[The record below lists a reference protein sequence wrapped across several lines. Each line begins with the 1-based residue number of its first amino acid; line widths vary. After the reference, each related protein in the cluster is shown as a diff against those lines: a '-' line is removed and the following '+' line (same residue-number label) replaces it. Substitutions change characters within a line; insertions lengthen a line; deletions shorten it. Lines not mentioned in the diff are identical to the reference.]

1 MDIYFF
7 NPWWKDERVPP
18 SLLGRR
24 RKVFFEVKK
33 YLNKKQIL
41 LFTGLRRAG
50 KTTLMFQIINELLKK
65 KTPPLHILYFSFD
78 EQRFEIEEILKVY
91 ESQVL
96 KKPLSAVKTFLF
108 FDEVQKLRGWENK
121 IKILYDMNPRVKIFL
136 SGSAHIGI
144 YKNTRESLAGRFFE
158 FVVRPLDFEEYLEF
172 KNVKIDQEREDL
184 FMTELI
190 ANYES
195 YLSTGGFIEAIEF
208 EQSPD
213 MLRRY
218 FKESLIERVIFK
230 DIPESFSVSHHELL
244 YRIMNITASAPGL
257 YLDYRSLSNDLG
269 FDHRTIAN
277 YVLYLQYALLVQ
289 KLYNY
294 SPNLFTSE
302 KKLKRLYLSNTA
314 FTFNLSP
321 SVERTKLIEQSFVN
335 MFEGRFFYRS
345 PQKDE
350 VDMVYIKDQK
360 VIPVEIKIKSSL
372 RKDDFRG
379 IVNFMRRHKI
389 QKALMITAQD
399 EGLWTKGRYQVQ
411 MIPYWKYWSIKKYLE
426 I

>member
-18 SLLGRR
+18 ALLGRH

-50 KTTLMFQIINELLKK
+50 KTTLMFQIIDELLKK
-65 KTPPLHILYFSFD
+65 KTNPLHILYFSFD

-96 KKPLSAVKTFLF
+96 KRPWSAVKTFLF
-108 FDEVQKLRGWENK
+108 FDEVHKLKDWENR
-121 IKILYDMNPRVKIFL
+121 IKILYDMNPQAKIFL

-144 YKNTRESLAGRFFE
+144 YRGTRESLAGRFFE
-158 FVVRPLDFEEYLEF
+158 FVVKPLEFEEYLQF
-172 KNVKIDQEREDL
+172 KNVKIDPEREDL
-184 FMTELI
+184 FRTELI
-190 ANYES
+190 TNYES

-230 DIPESFSVSHHELL
+230 DIPESFSVSHYELL

-294 SPNLFTSE
+294 SPNLLTSE
-302 KKLKRLYLSNTA
+302 KKLKRLYLSNPA
-314 FTFNLSP
+314 FTFNLAP
-321 SVERTKLIEQSFVN
+321 AVDRAKLIEQSFVN
-335 MFEGRFFYRS
+335 TLEGKFFYRS

-350 VDMVYIKDQK
+350 VDIVYIKDQK
-360 VIPVEIKIKSSL
+360 VTPVEIKIKSSL

-379 IVNFMRRHKI
+379 IVNFMKRHRI

-399 EGLWTKGRYQVQ
+399 EGLWTKGRHQVQ
-411 MIPYWKYWSIKKYLE
+411 MIPYWKYWSIKRYLT
-426 I
+426 